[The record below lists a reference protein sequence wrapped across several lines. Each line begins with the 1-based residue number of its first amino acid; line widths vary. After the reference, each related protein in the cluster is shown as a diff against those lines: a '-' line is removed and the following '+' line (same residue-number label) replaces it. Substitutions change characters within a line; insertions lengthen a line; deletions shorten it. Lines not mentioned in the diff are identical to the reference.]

1 MEPLNIIETPA
12 IPLALANVDTDQ
24 LIPARFMKRPRAAG
38 YGPFLLYDLR
48 NIGTGQASDSLLDD
62 PQRAGAAV
70 MIARRNF
77 GCGSS
82 REAAV
87 YALLDYGIRCVIA
100 PSFGDIFASN
110 AIKNGVLPARV
121 SEADAEE
128 LLASP
133 SATEGRA
140 IRVDLAAQT
149 IIAGNLVVLFTI
161 DPVWKTQLLNGWD
174 DIDLTMAERPAI
186 DRFRAQDLRA
196 RPWAAVPD
204 GENTFNNDPVEN

>member
-1 MEPLNIIETPA
+1 MEPFTIIETPVV
-12 IPLALANVDTDQ
+12 PLALANVDTDQ
-24 LIPARFMKRPRAAG
+24 LIPARFMKRPRASG

-48 NIGTGQASDSLLDD
+48 NTGKGSDSVLDD
-62 PQRAGAAV
+62 PRRAGAAV
-70 MIARRNF
+70 MVARRNF

-110 AIKNGVLPARV
+110 AVKNGVLPACV
-121 SEADAEE
+121 SEVDAET
-128 LLASP
+128 LLAST
-133 SATEGRA
+133 SAIEGLS

-149 IIAGNLVVLFTI
+149 IIAGNLVFSFAI
-161 DPVWKTQLLNGWD
+161 DVVWKTQLLNGWD

-186 DRFRAQDLRA
+186 DRFRTQDLKA

-204 GENTFNNDPVEN
+204 YENAMSDDPDRN